1 LDVFSTDRALRNT
14 QNEAGF
20 WCGKTPQV
28 HHAEWPERTGNAN
41 SPNQLLA
48 HVELEVVT
56 QTAHK
61 EDMRIKNRA
70 ADKLLD
76 QRKFPVLSGVM
87 GQHGLHAGDSI
98 RLRL

>member
-1 LDVFSTDRALRNT
+1 MCFSTDRALRNT

-28 HHAEWPERTGNAN
+28 QHAEWPERTGNAN

-70 ADKLLD
+70 ADKPLD
-76 QRKFPVLSGVM
+76 QRKFPVLSGVTEACV
-87 GQHGLHAGDSI
+87 LHAAHRI
-98 RLRL
+98 PRRL